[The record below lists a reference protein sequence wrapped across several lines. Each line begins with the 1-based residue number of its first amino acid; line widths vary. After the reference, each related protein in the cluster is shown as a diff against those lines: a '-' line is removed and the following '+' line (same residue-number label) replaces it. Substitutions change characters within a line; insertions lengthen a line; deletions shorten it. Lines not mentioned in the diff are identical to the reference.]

1 MGATYQLAKPLNETW
16 KNLLRLVLE
25 HGDDSDQ
32 EIREARTVTVD
43 FTVDT
48 SDINELAVYGLEET
62 LSEMRKVFF
71 TSGKNRFGHNYRS
84 YWRGPFGREDL
95 ADVIDLLKNQ
105 PSTKR
110 ALLVFVDPMGKKVP
124 CLNAIHFLIR
134 HGRLDLSYF
143 ARGQDVYLKFCADAI
158 CVHDFGAMV
167 SEALDITIGTITGVI
182 SSAHIY
188 RKDFERVETI
198 LNSVQK

>member
-1 MGATYQLAKPLNETW
+1 LGATGQSAKPLGETW
-16 KNLLRLVLE
+16 KSLLRLVME
-25 HGDDSDQ
+25 YGDDSDE

-43 FTVDT
+43 FTVEP
-48 SDINELAVYGLEET
+48 SDITELAVYGLEET

-71 TSGKNRFGHNYRS
+71 TSESNRFGHSYRS
-84 YWRGPFGREDL
+84 CWRGPFGREDL
-95 ADVIDLLKNQ
+95 SDVINLLKDQ

-110 ALLVFVDPMGKKVP
+110 ALLVFVDPTGKKVP

-134 HGRLDLSYF
+134 HGCLDLSYF

-158 CVHDFGAMV
+158 CVRDFGEMV
-167 SEALDITIGTITGVI
+167 SEALGIRIGTITGTI

-188 RKDFERVETI
+188 RKDFERVESI
-198 LNSVQK
+198 LNPVRK

>member
-1 MGATYQLAKPLNETW
+1 M
-16 KNLLRLVLE
+16 E

-43 FTVDT
+43 FTVEN
-48 SDINELAVYGLEET
+48 SDITELAVYGIEET
-62 LSEMRKVFF
+62 LSDMRKVFF
-71 TSGKNRFGHNYRS
+71 TSEPNRFGHSYRS
-84 YWRGPFGREDL
+84 CWRGPFGREDL
-95 ADVIDLLKNQ
+95 TDVIDLLKDQ

-110 ALLVFVDPMGKKVP
+110 ALLVFVDPKGKKVP
-124 CLNAIHFLIR
+124 CVNAIHFLIR

-158 CVHDFGAMV
+158 CVRDFGAMV
-167 SEALDITIGTITGVI
+167 SEALGIRIGTITGTI

-198 LNSVQK
+198 LNPARK

>member
-1 MGATYQLAKPLNETW
+1 MITTHQLAKPLGETW
-16 KNLLRLVLE
+16 KNLLQLVIE

-32 EIREARTVTVD
+32 EIREARTVTMD
-43 FTVDT
+43 FTVGP
-48 SDINELAVYGLEET
+48 SDITELAEYGLNET

-71 TSGKNRFGHNYRS
+71 TSEPNRFGHSYRTC
-84 YWRGPFGREDL
+84 WRGPFGKDDL
-95 ADVIDLLKNQ
+95 TDVIDMLKEQ

-110 ALLVFVDPMGKKVP
+110 ALLVFVDPTGKKVP
-124 CLNAIHFLIR
+124 CVNAIHFLIR

-167 SEALDITIGTITGVI
+167 AKALGIRIGTITGTI

-188 RKDFERVETI
+188 RKDFERVESI
-198 LNSVQK
+198 LNLARK